1 MFSKFN
7 FMPKTL
13 KHIAVIMDGNGR
25 WAKSRGLE
33 RFLGHRQGTKA
44 TVATVEAGVDLDL
57 EHLTLFVFSSENWQR
72 PRIEVEYL
80 MNLLVEMVAQEL
92 PHLMEKNVKLRVIG
106 NMGKLPEKPR
116 KKLQEAI
123 DKTSQNSG
131 MQLNLAISYGGRME
145 IVDAAKEIA
154 ELAKKG
160 ELNPETL
167 DETEFAKHL
176 YLQGAPDPDL
186 VIRTGGEYRLSNYL
200 LWQAAYSEF
209 FVSDVL
215 WPDFTKEDFAKA
227 IEFYN
232 SRQRRFGKVL

>member
-1 MFSKFN
+1 MQK
-7 FMPKTL
+7 PL

-25 WAKSRGLE
+25 WAKSKGWE
-33 RFLGHRQGTKA
+33 RFLGHRHGTKA
-44 TVATVEAGVDLDL
+44 TVATVEAAVDLGL

-72 PRIEVEYL
+72 PKIEVEYL

-92 PHLMEKNVKLRVIG
+92 PHLMEKNVKLKVIG
-106 NMGKLPEKPR
+106 NVGRLPEKPR
-116 KKLQEAI
+116 KKLQEAM
-123 DKTSQNSG
+123 DKTAQNSG

-145 IVDAAKEIA
+145 IVEAAREIA
-154 ELAKKG
+154 SLAKKG
-160 ELNPETL
+160 ELDPETL
-167 DETEFAKHL
+167 DETQFANHL
-176 YLQGAPDPDL
+176 YLRGAPDPDL

-215 WPDFTKEDFAKA
+215 WPNFTKEDFAKA

-232 SRQRRFGKVL
+232 TRQRRFGKVMEE

>member
-1 MFSKFN
+1 MQGK
-7 FMPKTL
+7 L
-13 KHIAVIMDGNGR
+13 RHVAVIMDGNGR
-25 WAKSRGLE
+25 WARSRGLE

-44 TVATVEAGVDLDL
+44 TVATVEAGVDLGL
-57 EHLTLFVFSSENWQR
+57 EHLTLYVFSSENWQR
-72 PRIEVEYL
+72 PKIEVEYL
-80 MNLLVEMVAQEL
+80 MGLLVEMVAQEL
-92 PHLMEKNVKLRVIG
+92 PHLMEKNVKLHVIG
-106 NMGKLPEKPR
+106 ALSKLPEKPR

-131 MQLNLAISYGGRME
+131 MQLNLAISYGGREE

-160 ELNPETL
+160 ELSTENL

-176 YLQGAPDPDL
+176 YLRGAPDPDL

-227 IEFYN
+227 IEFYKT
-232 SRQRRFGKVL
+232 RQRRFGKV

>member
-1 MFSKFN
+1 MQK
-7 FMPKTL
+7 PL

-25 WAKSRGLE
+25 WAKSKGLE

-44 TVATVEAGVDLDL
+44 TVATVEAGVDLGL

-72 PRIEVEYL
+72 PKREVEYL

-92 PHLMEKNVKLRVIG
+92 PHLMEKNVKLKVIG
-106 NMGKLPEKPR
+106 NMSKLPEKPR

-145 IVDAAKEIA
+145 IVEAAREIA
-154 ELAKKG
+154 ALAKKG

-167 DETEFAKHL
+167 DETQFASHL
-176 YLQGAPDPDL
+176 YLRGAPDPDL

-215 WPDFTKEDFAKA
+215 WPNFTKEDFAKA

-232 SRQRRFGKVL
+232 TRQRRFGKVMEE

>member
-1 MFSKFN
+1 MQK
-7 FMPKTL
+7 KL

-44 TVATVEAGVDLDL
+44 TVATVEAGVDLGL

-72 PRIEVEYL
+72 PKIEVEYL
-80 MNLLVEMVAQEL
+80 MGLLVEMVAQEL
-92 PHLMEKNVKLRVIG
+92 PHLMEKNVKLHVIG
-106 NMGKLPEKPR
+106 NLSKLPEKPR

-123 DKTSQNSG
+123 DKTSQNNG

-145 IVDAAKEIA
+145 IVNAAREIA
-154 ELAKKG
+154 EMVKKS
-160 ELNPETL
+160 ELNLENL
-167 DETEFAKHL
+167 DEAEFAKHL
-176 YLQGAPDPDL
+176 YLRGAPDPDL

-232 SRQRRFGKVL
+232 TRQRRFGRV

>member
-1 MFSKFN
+1 VQK
-7 FMPKTL
+7 KL

-44 TVATVEAGVDLDL
+44 TVSTVEAGVDLGL

-92 PHLMEKNVKLRVIG
+92 PHLMEKNVKLSVIG
-106 NMGKLPEKPR
+106 NLSKLPEKPR
-116 KKLQEAI
+116 KKLQEAM

-145 IVDAAKEIA
+145 IVHAAKEIA

-160 ELNPETL
+160 ELNTETL
-167 DETEFAKHL
+167 DEAEFARHL
-176 YLQGAPDPDL
+176 YLRDAPDPDL

-200 LWQAAYSEF
+200 LWQAAYSEI

-227 IEFYN
+227 VEFYN
-232 SRQRRFGKVL
+232 ARQRRFGKIL

>member
-1 MFSKFN
+1 MQEK
-7 FMPKTL
+7 L
-13 KHIAVIMDGNGR
+13 KHVAVIMDGNGR

-44 TVATVEAGVDLDL
+44 TVAAVEAGVDLGL
-57 EHLTLFVFSSENWQR
+57 EHLTLYVFSSENWQR
-72 PRIEVEYL
+72 PKIEVEYL

-92 PHLMEKNVKLRVIG
+92 PHLMEKNVKLHVIG
-106 NMGKLPEKPR
+106 SLSKLPEKPR

-131 MQLNLAISYGGRME
+131 MQLNLAISYGGREE

-160 ELNPETL
+160 ELSTESL
-167 DETEFAKHL
+167 DESEFAKHL
-176 YLQGAPDPDL
+176 YLRGAPDPDL

-227 IEFYN
+227 IEFYKT
-232 SRQRRFGKVL
+232 RQRRFGKVF

>member
-1 MFSKFN
+1 
-7 FMPKTL
+7 
-13 KHIAVIMDGNGR
+13 MDGNGR
-25 WAKSRGLE
+25 WAKSKGLE

-44 TVATVEAGVDLDL
+44 TVATVEAGVDLGL

-72 PRIEVEYL
+72 PKIEVEYL

-92 PHLMEKNVKLRVIG
+92 PHLMEKNVRLKVIG

-123 DKTSQNSG
+123 DKTSQNNG

-145 IVDAAKEIA
+145 IVEAAREIA
-154 ELAKKG
+154 ILAQKG
-160 ELNPETL
+160 ELNPEAL
-167 DETEFAKHL
+167 DETQFASHL

-215 WPDFTKEDFAKA
+215 WPNFTKEDFAKA

-232 SRQRRFGKVL
+232 TRQRRFGKVMEE

>member
-1 MFSKFN
+1 MQK
-7 FMPKTL
+7 PL

-25 WAKSRGLE
+25 WAKSKGLE

-44 TVATVEAGVDLDL
+44 TVATVEAGVDLGL

-72 PRIEVEYL
+72 PKREVEYL

-92 PHLMEKNVKLRVIG
+92 PHLMEKNVKMKVIG
-106 NMGKLPEKPR
+106 NMSKLPEKPR

-123 DKTSQNSG
+123 DKTAQNNG

-145 IVDAAKEIA
+145 IVEAAREIA
-154 ELAKKG
+154 ALAKKG

-167 DETEFAKHL
+167 DETGFASHL
-176 YLQGAPDPDL
+176 YLRGAPDPDL

-215 WPDFTKEDFAKA
+215 WPNFTKEDFAKA

-232 SRQRRFGKVL
+232 TRQRRFGKVMEE

>member
-1 MFSKFN
+1 MQKS
-7 FMPKTL
+7 L
-13 KHIAVIMDGNGR
+13 RHVAVIMDGNGR
-25 WAKSRGLE
+25 WAKSKGLE

-44 TVATVEAGVDLDL
+44 TIATVEAGVDLCL

-72 PRIEVEYL
+72 PKREVQYL

-92 PHLMEKNVKLRVIG
+92 PNLMEKNVKLRVIG
-106 NMGKLPEKPR
+106 NLNKLPEAPR
-116 KKLQEAI
+116 QKLQEAVM
-123 DKTSQNSG
+123 KTSQNSG

-145 IVDAAKEIA
+145 IVEAAREIA

-160 ELNPETL
+160 DLNPEAL
-167 DETEFAKHL
+167 DEAEFARHL
-176 YLQGAPDPDL
+176 YLRGAPDPDL

-215 WPDFTKEDFAKA
+215 WPNFTKEDFAKA

-232 SRQRRFGKVL
+232 TRQRRFGKVVE

>member
-1 MFSKFN
+1 MQK
-7 FMPKTL
+7 PL

-25 WAKSRGLE
+25 WAKSKGLE

-44 TVATVEAGVDLDL
+44 TVATVEAGVDLGL

-72 PRIEVEYL
+72 PKIEVEYL
-80 MNLLVEMVAQEL
+80 MNLLVEMVAQEI
-92 PHLMEKNVKLRVIG
+92 PHLMEKNVKLKVIG
-106 NMGKLPEKPR
+106 NMSKLPEKPR

-123 DKTSQNSG
+123 DKTAQNSG

-145 IVDAAKEIA
+145 IVEAAREIA
-154 ELAKKG
+154 SLAKKG

-167 DETEFAKHL
+167 DETQFANHL
-176 YLQGAPDPDL
+176 YLRDAPDPDL

-215 WPDFTKEDFAKA
+215 WPNFTKEDFAKA

-232 SRQRRFGKVL
+232 TRQRRFGKVVEE

>member
-1 MFSKFN
+1 MQKN
-7 FMPKTL
+7 L

-25 WAKSRGLE
+25 WAKSKGLE

-44 TVATVEAGVDLDL
+44 TVATVEAGVDLGL

-72 PRIEVEYL
+72 PKIEVEYL

-106 NMGKLPEKPR
+106 NLSKLPEKPR
-116 KKLQEAI
+116 KKLEEAI
-123 DKTSQNSG
+123 DKTAQNSG

-145 IVDAAKEIA
+145 IVDAAREIA
-154 ELAKKG
+154 DLAKNG
-160 ELNPETL
+160 ELNAESL
-167 DETEFAKHL
+167 DEAEFARHL
-176 YLQGAPDPDL
+176 YLRGAPDPDL

-209 FVSDVL
+209 FVSNVL

-232 SRQRRFGKVL
+232 TRQRRFGKVL

>member
-1 MFSKFN
+1 MQK
-7 FMPKTL
+7 PL
-13 KHIAVIMDGNGR
+13 KHLAVIMDGNGR
-25 WAKSRGLE
+25 WAKSKGLE

-44 TVATVEAGVDLDL
+44 TVATVEAGVDLGL

-80 MNLLVEMVAQEL
+80 MKLLVEMVAQEL
-92 PHLMEKNVKLRVIG
+92 PHLMEKNVKLCVIG
-106 NMGKLPEKPR
+106 NLNKLPEKPR

-123 DKTSQNSG
+123 DKTSQNTG

-145 IVDAAKEIA
+145 IVDAAREIA
-154 ELAKKG
+154 ELAKKS
-160 ELNPETL
+160 ELDTETL
-167 DETEFAKHL
+167 DEAEFARHL
-176 YLQGAPDPDL
+176 YLRGAPDPDL

-209 FVSDVL
+209 FVCDVL
-215 WPDFTKEDFAKA
+215 WPDFTKKDFAKA

-232 SRQRRFGKVL
+232 TRQRRFGKVI

>member
-1 MFSKFN
+1 
-7 FMPKTL
+7 
-13 KHIAVIMDGNGR
+13 MDGNGR
-25 WAKSRGLE
+25 WAKSKGLE

-44 TVATVEAGVDLDL
+44 TIATVEAGVDLGL

-72 PRIEVEYL
+72 PKIEVEYL
-80 MNLLVEMVAQEL
+80 MNLLVEMVAQEI
-92 PHLMEKNVKLRVIG
+92 PHLMEKNVRLKVIG
-106 NMGKLPEKPR
+106 NLDKLPEKPR

-145 IVDAAKEIA
+145 IVDAAREIA

-160 ELNPETL
+160 ELGTENINEA
-167 DETEFAKHL
+167 EFARHL
-176 YLQGAPDPDL
+176 YLRGAPDPDL

-215 WPDFTKEDFAKA
+215 WPDWTKADFAKA
-227 IEFYN
+227 IEFYGK
-232 SRQRRFGKVL
+232 RQRRFGKVIEE

>member
-1 MFSKFN
+1 MQEK
-7 FMPKTL
+7 L
-13 KHIAVIMDGNGR
+13 KHVAVIMDGNGR
-25 WAKSRGLE
+25 WARSRGLE

-44 TVATVEAGVDLDL
+44 TIATVEAGVDLGL
-57 EHLTLFVFSSENWQR
+57 EHLTLYVFSSENWQR
-72 PRIEVEYL
+72 PKIEVEYL
-80 MNLLVEMVAQEL
+80 MGLLVEMVAQEL
-92 PHLMEKNVKLRVIG
+92 PHLMEKNVKLHVIG
-106 NMGKLPEKPR
+106 DLSKLPEKPR

-131 MQLNLAISYGGRME
+131 MQLNLAISYGGREE
-145 IVDAAKEIA
+145 IVAAAKEIA
-154 ELAKKG
+154 ELAKSG
-160 ELNPETL
+160 ELSIEGL
-167 DETEFAKHL
+167 DEDEFSRHL
-176 YLQGAPDPDL
+176 YLRGAPDPDL

-232 SRQRRFGKVL
+232 TRQRRFGKVF

>member
-1 MFSKFN
+1 MQK
-7 FMPKTL
+7 PL

-25 WAKSRGLE
+25 WAKSKGLE

-44 TVATVEAGVDLDL
+44 TVATVEAGVDLGL

-80 MNLLVEMVAQEL
+80 MSLLVEMVAQEL
-92 PHLMEKNVKLRVIG
+92 PHLMEKNVKLCVIG
-106 NMGKLPEKPR
+106 NLNKLPEKPR

-123 DKTSQNSG
+123 DKTSRNSG

-145 IVDAAKEIA
+145 IVNATREIA
-154 ELAKKG
+154 ELARKG

-167 DETEFAKHL
+167 DEAEFARHL
-176 YLQGAPDPDL
+176 YLRDAPDPDL

-215 WPDFTKEDFAKA
+215 WPDFTKKDFAKA
-227 IEFYN
+227 VEFYN
-232 SRQRRFGKVL
+232 TRQRRFGNVL

>member
-1 MFSKFN
+1 MQK
-7 FMPKTL
+7 PL

-25 WAKSRGLE
+25 WAKSKGLE

-44 TVATVEAGVDLDL
+44 TVATVEAGVDLGL

-72 PRIEVEYL
+72 PKMEVEYL

-92 PHLMEKNVKLRVIG
+92 PHLMEKNVKMKVIG
-106 NMGKLPEKPR
+106 NMSKLPEKPR

-123 DKTSQNSG
+123 DKTAQNSG

-145 IVDAAKEIA
+145 IVEAAREIA
-154 ELAKKG
+154 SLAKKG

-167 DETEFAKHL
+167 DETGFANHL
-176 YLQGAPDPDL
+176 YLRGAPDPDL

-215 WPDFTKEDFAKA
+215 WPNFTKEDFAKA

-232 SRQRRFGKVL
+232 TRQRRFGKVVEE